1 MEPLPYEERFWR
13 SDTLA
18 AVKSFAPPV
27 GEQGFVCALFTNWTR
42 GEKNDSGIN
51 LSILAQLLEQPDHTL
66 ADAGGNY
73 KDEGRRT

>member
-27 GEQGFVCALFTNWTR
+27 GVQGFVCALPANWTR
-42 GEKNDSGIN
+42 GEKIKDLIIARVINEATDS
-51 LSILAQLLEQPDHTL
+51 
-66 ADAGGNY
+66 
-73 KDEGRRT
+73 